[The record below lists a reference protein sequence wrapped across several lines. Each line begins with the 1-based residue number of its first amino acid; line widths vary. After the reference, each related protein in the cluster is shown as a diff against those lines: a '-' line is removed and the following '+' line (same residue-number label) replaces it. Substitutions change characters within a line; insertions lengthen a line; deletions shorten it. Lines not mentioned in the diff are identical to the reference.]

1 MPVASSC
8 GLDSLERPIQDFS
21 LAPRTFSH
29 GLALTFSS
37 MMMISKRRT
46 RRKRRRR
53 KRKRRKR
60 KRKMVWKEAKLVVG
74 QEWEEVKWK

>member
-53 KRKRRKR
+53 KRRRRKR
-60 KRKMVWKEAKLVVG
+60 KRRRERRRSKKMMKRGKCY
-74 QEWEEVKWK
+74 